1 MSNQPRWR
9 YVQARLQAR
18 HGERLTEDDWR
29 ALEAAQSFDHYLD
42 RARATS
48 LHRFVDRL
56 NAAMSSHT
64 IERLLGAAW
73 RDYVA
78 DVAAWLGRDWQAAV
92 QWTALAPD
100 LPAIAAVLKDDI
112 PAWLKDDPRWADVAE
127 SDAPQ
132 RLARLAM
139 SPFAPLLPAADRSAG
154 LAARWTAQWRR
165 LWPASAKSHA
175 RALAELTQLVIDHHA
190 QLTASLPPDTSA
202 PHRLDLA
209 RRLTRLFRRHGAS
222 PVAVF
227 SHLALVALD
236 LERLRGGLIRRRLFE
251 PARAQVAA

>member
-1 MSNQPRWR
+1 MSNQPRWH

-29 ALEAAQSFDHYLD
+29 ALGAAQSFDHYLD
-42 RARATS
+42 RAHATT

-56 NAAMSSHT
+56 NASMNSHSL
-64 IERLLGAAW
+64 ERLLGAAW

-78 DVAAWLGRDWQAAV
+78 EVASWLDRDWQAAV

-100 LPAIAAVLKDDI
+100 LPAIAALLRDDI
-112 PAWLKDDPRWADVAE
+112 PAWLKDDARWADFTE
-127 SDAPQ
+127 GDAPQ
-132 RLARLAM
+132 RLTRLTT
-139 SPFAPLLPAADRSAG
+139 SPFAPLLPASDRATG
-154 LAARWTAQWRR
+154 LAARWTAHWRR
-165 LWPASAKSHA
+165 WWPASAKADA
-175 RALAELTQLVIDHHA
+175 RALTALTQLVIDHHT
-190 QLTASLPPDTSA
+190 QLTASLPPETSA

-236 LERLRGGLIRRRLFE
+236 MERLRGGLTRRRLFT
-251 PARAQVAA
+251 PARAREAA

>member
-42 RARATS
+42 RARATP
-48 LHRFVDRL
+48 LRRFVDRL
-56 NAAMSSHT
+56 NAAMTSHA
-64 IERLLGAAW
+64 IERHLGAAW

-78 DVAAWLGRDWQAAV
+78 EIATWLDRDWQAAT

-100 LPAIAAVLKDDI
+100 LPALAALLRDDI
-112 PAWLKDDPRWADVAE
+112 PVWLKHDTRWADFTE
-127 SDAPQ
+127 GDIPQ
-132 RLARLAM
+132 RLARLEK
-139 SPFAPLLPAADRSAG
+139 SPFAPLLPTSDHASS
-154 LAARWTAQWRR
+154 LATRWTAHWRS
-165 LWPASAKSHA
+165 LWPTPDRTDI
-175 RALAELTQLVIDHHA
+175 RALSALMQLIIDHHA

-209 RRLTRLFRRHGAS
+209 RAVTRLFRRHGAS

-227 SHLALVALD
+227 SHLVLVALD
-236 LERLRGGLIRRRLFE
+236 LERLRGGLSRRRLFT
-251 PARAQVAA
+251 PARAQEAA